1 MTLPAAQKGDQIRV
15 LDVTDALT
23 YNKSI
28 IVKTGTAIPVQGATD
43 GTLVIQTPGAGIGL
57 LYINAVIGWRLIEL

>member
-1 MTLPAAQKGDQIRV
+1 M
-15 LDVTDALT
+15 TDALT

-28 IVKTGTAIPVQGATD
+28 IVKTGTSIPVQGATD